1 MVLAAKSVEEAERRV
16 AELTPA
22 SMPLFDP
29 NPVEAARVA
38 SAAPPEHFESA
49 IERAVERIAAGEL
62 RKVVLARE
70 VRVHAPSAIDPAVVF
85 DGLRQG
91 FPSCFCYLVGTPEL
105 AFVGASPELLARREG
120 QRVQTVALAG
130 TRRRSADP

>member
-1 MVLAAKSVEEAERRV
+1 MDLSATVLAARRPEDRYFCFEQPDRDGFAIAALGAVE
-16 AELTPA
+16 T
-22 SMPLFDP
+22 
-29 NPVEAARVA
+29 ARVA
-38 SAAPPEHFESA
+38 SASPPEHFESA

-105 AFVGASPELLARREG
+105 AFVGASPEL
-120 QRVQTVALAG
+120 
-130 TRRRSADP
+130 